1 MKDSSLF
8 EKLVRLRNDARPD
21 EEGTGA
27 PEDLG
32 LDEEVEE
39 HTNNKK
45 RQREERGP
53 TSIVELHHGGQ
64 SFCVLSGRGREPV
77 CMEAT
82 SENMRALHHMVSTEV
97 SAGRSERPGLEAASE
112 APNDDALEPGLL
124 AAQESDSSDAAPST
138 PDPQPSIEQQSSEQP
153 GFDQV
158 RGITWVPKRRAW
170 ILRYT
175 DDRGKKR
182 QKSFAAKECTR
193 AGQAQALRWLEEY
206 KEGCNEALDV

>member
-1 MKDSSLF
+1 
-8 EKLVRLRNDARPD
+8 
-21 EEGTGA
+21 
-27 PEDLG
+27 
-32 LDEEVEE
+32 
-39 HTNNKK
+39 
-45 RQREERGP
+45 
-53 TSIVELHHGGQ
+53 
-64 SFCVLSGRGREPV
+64 
-77 CMEAT
+77 MEAT

-124 AAQESDSSDAAPST
+124 AAQESDSSDAA
-138 PDPQPSIEQQSSEQP
+138 SEQE

-193 AGQAQALRWLEEY
+193 AGQARALRWLEEY